1 MAVNWKSRNI
11 KKYPFYI
18 PKDCKD
24 GRVEM
29 YGQFISDFRLGR
41 IGEYDRI
48 GKMKEFLEGN
58 RCYNNTGKE
67 MFTDYPPYT
76 DHPLIFMG
84 ESNVPM
90 YVYHPYEIDKNKLE
104 QWCNERDIIYC
115 ICDPD
120 KSFYYPGRSYM
131 VLLMSEDC
139 YFYNNVILDVV
150 RKYEIENEFPPNG
163 FYNYIH

>member
-48 GKMKEFLEGN
+48 GKMKEFLIG
-58 RCYNNTGKE
+58 
-67 MFTDYPPYT
+67 
-76 DHPLIFMG
+76 
-84 ESNVPM
+84 
-90 YVYHPYEIDKNKLE
+90 YVQK
-104 QWCNERDIIYC
+104 
-115 ICDPD
+115 
-120 KSFYYPGRSYM
+120 
-131 VLLMSEDC
+131 
-139 YFYNNVILDVV
+139 VI
-150 RKYEIENEFPPNG
+150 
-163 FYNYIH
+163 NYIDGAEDPIEAAQMLMQSLK